1 MVSDHSVRR
10 KYRCPQPR
18 CRRIFFARRS
28 VSQHLRTGQC
38 HGWQRTA
45 GLDFSEDSSSDGLT
59 DRDEVEARSYCFRRS
74 HAGATSQSSCRSRR
88 ESLVEPCVADS
99 YDERHPRESST
110 FGCGRDIFKRIRLS
124 DTYSEVRSQNRF
136 YPFSSKKDW
145 EMASWLSRSGLSGAE
160 VNEYL
165 RLNRVCQLLSVQ
177 LSLVLITTSRVI
189 IPFAARRSCAVA
201 SKFFLRHRSGCPA
214 KYQSQVDR
222 RKTH

>member
-38 HGWQRTA
+38 HEWQRTA
-45 GLDFSEDSSSDGLT
+45 GLDFSEDSSSDSLT

-88 ESLVEPCVADS
+88 ESLVEPCIADS

-110 FGCGRDIFKRIRLS
+110 FGCGRCRAWRLP
-124 DTYSEVRSQNRF
+124 TYRWVVPSPVPTRSPSVPRQSATPMVQSASPTPESASPDLRTLRVRSD
-136 YPFSSKKDW
+136 PI
-145 EMASWLSRSGLSGAE
+145 RSH
-160 VNEYL
+160 
-165 RLNRVCQLLSVQ
+165 
-177 LSLVLITTSRVI
+177 LIS
-189 IPFAARRSCAVA
+189 
-201 SKFFLRHRSGCPA
+201 
-214 KYQSQVDR
+214 
-222 RKTH
+222 